1 MDIQTRKIAFIQEFL
16 KLQNEELLFR
26 LESLLRTDE
35 SKNNDFKPMTID
47 ELKQS
52 IDQSINDAENGK
64 LTTSDELL
72 AEIEKWD

>member
-1 MDIQTRKIAFIQEFL
+1 MDIQTRKIVFTQEFL

-47 ELKQS
+47 ELNSRSTNQ
-52 IDQSINDAENGK
+52 
-64 LTTSDELL
+64 
-72 AEIEKWD
+72 